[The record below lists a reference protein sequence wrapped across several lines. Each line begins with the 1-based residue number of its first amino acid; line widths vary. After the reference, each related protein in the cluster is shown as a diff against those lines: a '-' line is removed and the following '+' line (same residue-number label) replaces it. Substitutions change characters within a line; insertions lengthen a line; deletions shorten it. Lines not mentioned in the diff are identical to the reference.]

1 MGHNAEVDEPPLS
14 DDEFKRIH
22 RTLQELALAAY
33 PNPERKGC
41 PGTEILRQIANT
53 SWPAD
58 HPGYDHVKHCSPC
71 LREMLELQQEIFVAK
86 TRRRY
91 LMYRIA
97 VAAVLVLAVGIG
109 FAAWRLARHSNP
121 SGASTNITSIVHQR
135 RIADLFDEP
144 DTLRSAEPQKPLKTI
159 YLPAAPLELKVILPR
174 FSRPGVYQIAICR
187 DRSENS
193 TLVKAVGRAVPD
205 GPRQIV
211 TVMVDL
217 SGLSKRSY
225 WLSTRSEDTGASY
238 HFPLHLGS

>member
-1 MGHNAEVDEPPLS
+1 MPDVDEASLS

-41 PGTEILRQIANT
+41 PGTEVLRHIANT

-71 LREMLELQQEIFVAK
+71 LREMLDLQEEIFVAK

-97 VAAVLVLAVGIG
+97 IAAVLVLAVGIG

-144 DTLRSAEPQKPLKTI
+144 DALRSAEPQKPLKTI
-159 YLPAAPLELKVILPR
+159 HLPSAPLELKVILPR

-193 TLVKAVGRAVPD
+193 TLVKAVGRAVAD

-211 TVMVDL
+211 TVMLDL
-217 SGLSKRSY
+217 SGLSKGSY
-225 WLSTRSEDTGASY
+225 WLSTRSEDEGASY
-238 HFPLHLGS
+238 YFPLHLGS

>member
-1 MGHNAEVDEPPLS
+1 VGEAPLS

-41 PGTEILRQIANT
+41 PGTEVLRHIANT

-71 LREMLELQQEIFVAK
+71 LREMLDLQEAIFVAK

-91 LMYRIA
+91 RMYRISI
-97 VAAVLVLAVGIG
+97 AAVFVLAVGIG

-121 SGASTNITSIVHQR
+121 GGASTNITSIVHQR

-144 DTLRSAEPQKPLKTI
+144 DALRSAEPQKPLKTI
-159 YLPAAPLELKVILPR
+159 HLPSAPLELRVILPR
-174 FSRPGVYQIAICR
+174 FSRPGVYQVAICR

-193 TLVKAVGRAVPD
+193 TLVKAVGRAVAD

-211 TVMVDL
+211 TVMLDL
-217 SGLSKRSY
+217 SGLSKGSY
-225 WLSTRSEDTGASY
+225 WLSTRSEDEGASY
-238 HFPLHLGS
+238 YFPLRLGS

>member
-1 MGHNAEVDEPPLS
+1 MGEPPLS

-71 LREMLELQQEIFVAK
+71 LREMLDLQEEIFAAK

-121 SGASTNITSIVHQR
+121 NRASTNITSIVHQR

-187 DRSENS
+187 VRSENS
-193 TLVKAVGRAVPD
+193 TLVKAVGRAVAD

-217 SGLSKRSY
+217 SGLSKGSY
-225 WLSTRSEDTGASY
+225 WLSTRSEDAGASY
-238 HFPLHLGS
+238 YFPLHLGS

>member
-1 MGHNAEVDEPPLS
+1 MPDVDEAPLS

-33 PNPERKGC
+33 PNPERRGC
-41 PGTEILRQIANT
+41 PGTEVLRKIANT

-71 LREMLELQQEIFVAK
+71 LREMLDLQEEIFVAK

-91 LMYRIA
+91 RMYRIA
-97 VAAVLVLAVGIG
+97 IAAMLVLAAGVG

-121 SGASTNITSIVHQR
+121 SGASTNITSIVHLR
-135 RIADLFDEP
+135 RLADLFDEP
-144 DTLRSAEPQKPLKTI
+144 DALRGDEQKSIKTI
-159 YLPAAPLELKVILPR
+159 YLPPAPLELKVILPR

-193 TLVKAVGRAVPD
+193 TLVKAVGHAVAD
-205 GPRQIV
+205 GQREIV
-211 TVMVDL
+211 TVMLDL
-217 SGLSKRSY
+217 SSLSNGSY
-225 WLSTRSEDTGASY
+225 WLSTKSEDDGGSY
-238 HFPLHLGS
+238 YFPTKLVPGV

>member
-1 MGHNAEVDEPPLS
+1 MPDVDESPLS
-14 DDEFKRIH
+14 ADEFKRIH
-22 RTLQELALAAY
+22 TTLQELAIAAY
-33 PNPERKGC
+33 PNPQRKGC
-41 PGTEILRQIANT
+41 PGTETLREIANT

-71 LREMLELQQEIFVAK
+71 LREMLDIKEKAFLAK

-91 LMYRIA
+91 RMYRIA
-97 VAAVLVLAVGIG
+97 IAAVLVLAAGIG
-109 FAAWRLARHSNP
+109 FAAWRFARHSNP

-144 DTLRSAEPQKPLKTI
+144 DALRGAEPPKPSKTI
-159 YLPAAPLELKVILPR
+159 YLPAAPLQLKVVLPR

-193 TLVKAVGRAVPD
+193 TLVKAVGRTVAD

-211 TVMVDL
+211 TVMLDL
-217 SGLSKRSY
+217 SGLSKGSY
-225 WLSTRSEDTGASY
+225 WLSTRSADDGGSY
-238 HFPLHLGS
+238 YFPMHLET

>member
-1 MGHNAEVDEPPLS
+1 MGEPPLS

-71 LREMLELQQEIFVAK
+71 LREMLDLQEEIFAAK

-121 SGASTNITSIVHQR
+121 NRASTNITSIVHQR

-193 TLVKAVGRAVPD
+193 TLVKAVGRAVAD

-217 SGLSKRSY
+217 SGLSKGSY
-225 WLSTRSEDTGASY
+225 WLSTRSEDAGASY
-238 HFPLHLGS
+238 YFPLHLGS

>member
-1 MGHNAEVDEPPLS
+1 MPDVDEAPLS

-33 PNPERKGC
+33 PNPERRGC
-41 PGTEILRQIANT
+41 PGIEVLREIANA

-71 LREMLELQQEIFVAK
+71 LREMLDFQEEIFVAK

-91 LMYRIA
+91 RMYRIA
-97 VAAVLVLAVGIG
+97 IAAMLVLAAGIG
-109 FAAWRLARHSNP
+109 LAAWRLARHSKP

-144 DTLRSAEPQKPLKTI
+144 DALRGAEPQESLKTI
-159 YLPAAPLELKVILPR
+159 YLPSAALQLKVILPR
-174 FSRPGVYQIAICR
+174 FSRPGVYQITICR
-187 DRSENS
+187 DRSESS
-193 TLVKAVGRAVPD
+193 TLIKAVGRAVAD

-211 TVMVDL
+211 TVMLDL
-217 SGLSKRSY
+217 SALSKGPY
-225 WLSTRSEDTGASY
+225 WLSTRSEDDGGSY
-238 HFPLHLGS
+238 YFPIHLGS